1 MTNDTVRVE
10 SGLLAGAR
18 SADGTVCSFKGV
30 PYAEPPVGPLRWKPP
45 QPPQPWSGIRPAT
58 AFGPRCIQPN
68 RPTHA
73 VGYFGPE
80 PESED
85 CLTLNI
91 WTAARAPDEKRPVM
105 VWFHGGAFLVGSGSL
120 PIFHGDALA
129 RRGVVLVTVNYRL
142 GRLGFL
148 AHPELSAEQSYRG
161 SGNYGHLD
169 QIEALRWIKANI
181 AAFGGDPDR
190 VTIFGQSAGSS
201 TVNTLMASPLAKGL
215 FQRAI
220 GQSGGS
226 FFAHVLPQ
234 LDVAEKAGLQFAR
247 ALGAEA
253 STSCAHKPA
262 REIQFARPPDD
273 KLIELYDANDAGGID
288 RATAW
293 PIIDGH
299 LLKPNACSRHLRAAH
314 RTTCRC
320 SPARPRT
327 KARPSRRSPRSPSSS
342 AAPARNTATWPTA
355 FLKAF
360 PANSD
365 AEAEQAGR
373 RIDRHPRV
381 QLGEL
386 DLGQPASARPAAPA
400 SISITSTTLPPKPII
415 GDRGDLSR
423 DIGVFHTAEIP
434 YVFQTLD
441 ARPWPW
447 RDEDRALSDMMA
459 ALLDRTSPPREIPN
473 GPGLPAW
480 PRFDPQTADHLA
492 SSTDGIRVGRR
503 ARHGDARILDS
514 LRPANSTGDAAA

>member
-1 MTNDTVRVE
+1 MTNDAVRVE

-45 QPPQPWSGIRPAT
+45 QPPQPWNGIRPAT
-58 AFGPRCIQPN
+58 AFGPRSIQPN

-120 PIFHGDALA
+120 PIFHGDTLA

-169 QIEALRWIKANI
+169 QLEALRWIKANI
-181 AAFGGDPDR
+181 AAFGGDPGC

-201 TVNTLMASPLAKGL
+201 TVNTLMASPLAKGI

-226 FFAHVLPQ
+226 FFTHALPQ
-234 LDVAEKAGLQFAR
+234 INVAEKSGLKFAR
-247 ALGAEA
+247 ALGARSIDELRA
-253 STSCAHKPA
+253 KPA
-262 REIQFARPPDD
+262 CEIQFARPPDN
-273 KLIELYDANDAGGID
+273 KLIEFYDSNDAGGID

-299 LLKPNACSRHLRAAH
+299 LLKERVFETFARGAQNDVPLLTGATADEGSTQPPIPTLAEHKRRAVAEYGDM
-314 RTTCRC
+314 
-320 SPARPRT
+320 
-327 KARPSRRSPRSPSSS
+327 
-342 AAPARNTATWPTA
+342 AAA

-365 AEAEQAGR
+365 TEAQQTGR
-373 RIDRHPRV
+373 RIIGTRV
-381 QLGEL
+381 FNWENWTW
-386 DLGQPASARPAAPA
+386 ASMQAETGRSGVYFYHFNHA
-400 SISITSTTLPPKPII
+400 PPKPII

-441 ARPWPW
+441 ARSWPW
-447 RDEDRALSDMMA
+447 RDEDRALSDRMA
-459 ALLDRTSPPREIPN
+459 AYWTNFAASGNPN
-473 GPGLPAW
+473 GPELPAW
-480 PRFDPQTADHLA
+480 PRFDPQQPTTLHF
-492 SSTDGIRVGRR
+492 SDGIQAGAVPDIATLQFWTTFDQQIRR
-503 ARHGDARILDS
+503 
-514 LRPANSTGDAAA
+514 DAAA